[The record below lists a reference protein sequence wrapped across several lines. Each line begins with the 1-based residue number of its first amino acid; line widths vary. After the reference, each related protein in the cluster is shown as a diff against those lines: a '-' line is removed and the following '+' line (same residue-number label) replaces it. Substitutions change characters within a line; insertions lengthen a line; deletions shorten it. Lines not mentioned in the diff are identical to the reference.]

1 MAVDPL
7 YDSVVRDG
15 THICRRGQ
23 SHHST
28 QPCPRIGWEPLIK
41 ATLREPSGSQ
51 MANSASC
58 LLCTAARERL
68 LMGLSVAV
76 QPSMLRCRV
85 RATEAVG
92 IIVAA
97 VGMDVLGGAL
107 QEFVAAAL
115 QVGVP
120 SAILPA

>member
-1 MAVDPL
+1 MAL
-7 YDSVVRDG
+7 
-15 THICRRGQ
+15 
-23 SHHST
+23 ST
-28 QPCPRIGWEPLIK
+28 SL
-41 ATLREPSGSQ
+41 
-51 MANSASC
+51 
-58 LLCTAARERL
+58 LLCTATSGL
-68 LMGLSVAV
+68 PLMGLSLAV

-97 VGMDVLGGAL
+97 VGMDILGDAL

-120 SAILPA
+120 LAVLPA

>member
-1 MAVDPL
+1 MP
-7 YDSVVRDG
+7 VV
-15 THICRRGQ
+15 H
-23 SHHST
+23 
-28 QPCPRIGWEPLIK
+28 
-41 ATLREPSGSQ
+41 
-51 MANSASC
+51 
-58 LLCTAARERL
+58 AARGESL
-68 LMGLSVAV
+68 LQDKIAQGLARNLWKPLVRIHGGSRWLSEQAASGLLPCSAGLLLTGRSMAV

-115 QVGVP
+115 QVGAP
-120 SAILPA
+120 LSCPHGPDLTALRS

>member
-1 MAVDPL
+1 MPVLLDEAVW
-7 YDSVVRDG
+7 
-15 THICRRGQ
+15 Q
-23 SHHST
+23 SHHYLSVLCAMAAMHAGRGGLIILT
-28 QPCPRIGWEPLIK
+28 RLPMQSLEMSRAFRWLTVQAAYCDQPTSELPL
-41 ATLREPSGSQ
+41 T
-51 MANSASC
+51 
-58 LLCTAARERL
+58 
-68 LMGLSVAV
+68 GLSMAV

-120 SAILPA
+120 SAVLPA